1 MAITLALSSEKD
13 LEGRPALFVMLSTL
27 PNRENQIGLG
37 AQRRTFHFAGDLIE
51 ALVPAGLEPG
61 FLGELAND
69 LEQGRGHMLEISN
82 EQAWSIGM
90 LPQRDGS
97 QWVRVTIGKIT
108 SGDGS
113 PRYSVSYQVDNK
125 TVDGTALEDTLG
137 KLERH
142 VRPFVALDWAAIEGQ
157 LEQHDASC
165 CVLFLPD
172 ESVRYIFEG
181 EL

>member
-13 LEGRPALFVMLSTL
+13 LEGKPALFVVLSTF

-37 AQRRTFHFAGDLIE
+37 AQRRTFHFAGDVVE
-51 ALVPAGLEPG
+51 ALVPAGLEPD
-61 FLGELAND
+61 FLRGLAND
-69 LEQGRGHMLEISN
+69 LEQGGGHMLEISN
-82 EQAWSIGM
+82 EQAWTIGM

-97 QWVRVTIGKIT
+97 QWMRVKIGKIT

-125 TVDGTALEDTLG
+125 TVDGAGLEDTLA

-142 VRPFVALDWAAIEGQ
+142 VRPFVALDWATIERQ
-157 LEQHDASC
+157 LEQDDATC
-165 CVLFLPD
+165 CVLSLPD
-172 ESVRYIFEG
+172 DSVRHIFEG
-181 EL
+181 E